1 LRYDKVSV
9 DVSICFRYFEENVF
23 FFFFNSKAEID
34 MDKSKA
40 RFICCC
46 TVITL

>member
-23 FFFFNSKAEID
+23 FFFLILKR
-34 MDKSKA
+34 KSIWTSQKHVSYVA
-40 RFICCC
+40 A
-46 TVITL
+46 L